1 MKELDRLIENNKI
14 TVFENDR
21 LNEPLIRVNND
32 TMLITDYIFHYH
44 SYKDSQIIIKSHMN
58 GEWFN
63 VTVNKHIQRI
73 INNELHDLEADTLH
87 LRVKL
92 TPLEILDEIMQALED
107 KYDNRSVGEL
117 LNVLDDYITYIDF
130 LVGEKLDDYDQDKEL
145 LYIEKDEDTE
155 QTEYHRL
162 KICSNQLK
170 RKNNEIIDISWFVD
184 TVGIYTN
191 ELMLLEN
198 INTRY
203 I

>member
-1 MKELDRLIENNKI
+1 MKELDRLIEDNKI

-44 SYKDSQIIIKSHMN
+44 SYKDSHIAIKSHMH

-63 VTVNKHIQRI
+63 VAVNQHIQRI
-73 INNELHDLEADTLH
+73 INQDLHDLEADTFH
-87 LRVKL
+87 MRIKL
-92 TPLEILDEIMQALED
+92 TPLEILDEIMQKLD
-107 KYDNRSVGEL
+107 NKYDNRIVGEL
-117 LNVLDDYITYIDF
+117 LNVLDDYITYVDF
-130 LVGEKLDDYDQDKEL
+130 LVGEKLDVYDQDKEL

-155 QTEYHRL
+155 MTEYHRL

-170 RKNNEIIDISWFVD
+170 RINNEIIDISWFVD

>member
-1 MKELDRLIENNKI
+1 MKELDRLIEDNKI

-21 LNEPLIRVNND
+21 LNEPLIKVDKR

-44 SYKDSQIIIKSHMN
+44 SYKDRHIGIKSHMN
-58 GEWFN
+58 GEWLY
-63 VTVNKHIQRI
+63 VEVNHHIQRI
-73 INNELHDLEADTLH
+73 INNDLHDLEADIFH
-87 LRVKL
+87 MRIKM
-92 TPLEILDEIMQALED
+92 TPLEILDEIMHTLEER
-107 KYDNRSVGEL
+107 YGNRIGEL

-130 LVGEKLDDYDQDKEL
+130 LVGEKLDDYEEDKEL

-155 QTEYHRL
+155 RTEYHRL
-162 KICSNQLK
+162 KISGNQLK